1 MKKFILLVIS
11 ILFVFGCTTN
21 KKEISKQT
29 EVIQAFFIAN
39 NNIYAVGDLNS
50 YQFSSSKSEDVQHF
64 INFLNSKEI
73 VKITKLKHSYLLN
86 LIAKNWLKKR

>member
-39 NNIYAVGDLNS
+39 NN
-50 YQFSSSKSEDVQHF
+50 
-64 INFLNSKEI
+64 
-73 VKITKLKHSYLLN
+73 KLLFD
-86 LIAKNWLKKR
+86 ILKKLYSSLERIPFITNIKLIIDKIIAIYSDFLFI

>member
-39 NNIYAVGDLNS
+39 NNIYAVG
-50 YQFSSSKSEDVQHF
+50 
-64 INFLNSKEI
+64 
-73 VKITKLKHSYLLN
+73 N
-86 LIAKNWLKKR
+86 LR